1 LAIIPGVT
9 CGSDLLGQILC
20 DPGDFI
26 LSPAPYYYRFMNDFG
41 DRSLVNIQL
50 VQPSAAVGATAG
62 GGICSTMLSVD
73 GFEKAYKEIVS
84 SKVRE
89 KI

>member
-1 LAIIPGVT
+1 
-9 CGSDLLGQILC
+9 
-20 DPGDFI
+20 
-26 LSPAPYYYRFMNDFG
+26 MNDFG